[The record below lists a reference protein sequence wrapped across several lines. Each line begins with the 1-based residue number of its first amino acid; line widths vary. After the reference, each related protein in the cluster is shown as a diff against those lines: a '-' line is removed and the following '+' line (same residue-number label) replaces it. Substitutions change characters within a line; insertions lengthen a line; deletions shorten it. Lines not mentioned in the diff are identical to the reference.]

1 MIITNDKDV
10 LNEYLLKE
18 FDLEYKELKN
28 PLYTFEMFLDRR
40 KRRCLHE
47 IEFINSFDWRCI
59 K

>member
-40 KRRCLHE
+40 KRRCLYE
-47 IEFINSFDWRCI
+47 IEFINSFI
-59 K
+59 NV